1 MGVFEEIRNWLSPE
15 IRELKAKVEQLGE
28 EFSSLKGKVEELE
41 RRLSTL
47 ESLQVQTIGEIKG
60 LKESQLRGEEK
71 MEDISRMLLEI
82 VRMIAKLEDKI
93 ELEKRIERLEEV
105 VLKKK

>member
-15 IRELKAKVEQLGE
+15 IKELKAKVEQLGE
-28 EFSSLKGKVEELE
+28 NSSSLKDKVEDIE
-41 RRLSTL
+41 RRLSVL
-47 ESLQVQTIGEIKG
+47 ETMYAQAVGEIRS
-60 LKESQLRGEEK
+60 LKESQLKSEEK
-71 MEDISRMLLEI
+71 LEDISRMLLEI

>member
-28 EFSSLKGKVEELE
+28 EFSSLRDKVEELE

-71 MEDISRMLLEI
+71 MEDTSRMLLEI